1 MAKILWYGDACSN
14 TGFGRVTHSVLA
26 HLSKE
31 HEVAVIGINYNGD
44 PHEYDYKIYP
54 ASNLHC
60 ADRFGLPRL
69 VEIFNK
75 EKPDV
80 FICLNDIWVVNQV
93 WERIHFLK
101 EKNNFKFVAYFP
113 TDSERYPN
121 EMLRHIPHWDLA
133 ITFTVQQ
140 ANRILSHGISP
151 SRMGVLPH
159 GVDLSK
165 FNPMP
170 REEARKAL
178 SLPLDKFIVLNANR
192 NQPRKQID
200 LTIKAF
206 AEFAQDKPDTMLY
219 LHMGA
224 KDMGWEIIPL
234 FEREMKLRGLDPT
247 NRLVLTSTD
256 INYIAAPPDE
266 LLNKIYNAAD
276 VGLNTTNGEG
286 WGLVAFEHAAC
297 RKPQVQPCHTS
308 CMDLWDGA
316 GMLIDVATWI
326 IDKDLSVERGLINT
340 SHAANLLSQLYADK
354 ALYAEVADACF
365 AVTQRPEYRWES
377 VAAGFSQAV
386 VDLTK

>member
-1 MAKILWYGDACSN
+1 VAKILWYGDACSN

>member
-26 HLSKE
+26 HLSKD

-170 REEARKAL
+170 RDEARKAL
-178 SLPLDKFIVLNANR
+178 NLPLDKFIVLNANR